1 MAKDYLFDAAKSAEQ
16 MMGKDLKKEN
26 PYKKSREKSRAA
38 QIRVDKLK
46 MIKFI
51 SSMTGRNIID
61 ITDDLLQIGLND
73 PRYKK
78 YQKIMSQIDNLKNN

>member
-78 YQKIMSQIDNLKNN
+78 YQKIMSQIDDLKNN

>member
-1 MAKDYLFDAAKSAEQ
+1 MAKDYLSDAAKSAEK
-16 MMGKDLKKEN
+16 MMGKDLRKEN
-26 PYKKSREKSRAA
+26 PYRKAKEKSRAA

-61 ITDDLLQIGLND
+61 ITDELLQIGLND

-78 YQKIMSQIDNLKNN
+78 YQKLMSQIENLKND